1 MRLAALLWAAVVLAA
16 CTVEVE
22 GAPCAVPGA
31 TADCPRDQACGN
43 DLRCSARALA
53 CAGSRC
59 TPAVGGDCLDDPVG
73 LATGTAY
80 ARRCVDADPVCGAW
94 DVAPCEAG
102 LACGHQSGGA
112 ACECPV
118 NLTGVLNVAP
128 DGGRI
133 GPPLF
138 PSGAASPAGCAFAT
152 LSDALDRAN
161 ALHALDPSSDVTV
174 RAIGASAGQPRSFSA
189 ATGERFPLRLG
200 AGVSLVSDGP
210 FDDKRYEIVYARPA
224 TGTVALA
231 LEGPGSL
238 LAGFT
243 IRNGD
248 GGLED
253 AAVLTSCAVG
263 PVFVSSV
270 VVEGRGDDSARLG
283 TGLLGSACP
292 TVVDG
297 LEVRDVAE
305 AAISWSA
312 STLVIANSV
321 LTRSGGAGLRL
332 RGGTLEAT
340 GIRVAEN
347 AGMGIDAATGGR
359 KRVVLARS
367 RIVRN
372 GDTGLG
378 VEGGTASISRSTI
391 FGNRATTRWSS
402 PSHLWGIARLAGGI
416 VLSSTLL
423 ETWAANR
430 VYSNSGDQVL
440 SLASSGSFDG
450 ASGCVDELEK
460 RLLTSAI
467 GCLDDTPAGV
477 IHDPQYGDYASRYY
491 GILGIDSYVVSALNL
506 WWPSYNSR
514 LVHVLPSH
522 DSPSIRSDCESLNGL
537 AWPMACGSE
546 DIPADFPYTQ

>member
-1 MRLAALLWAAVVLAA
+1 MRLVALVWAGVLLAA

-43 DLRCSARALA
+43 DRRCSARALA
-53 CAGSRC
+53 CAASRC
-59 TPAVGGDCLDDPVG
+59 TPAVGGDCLGDPVG
-73 LATGTAY
+73 IATGTAY
-80 ARRCVDADPVCGAW
+80 ARRCVDSDPVCGAW
-94 DVAPCEAG
+94 DVVPCEAG

-112 ACECPV
+112 TCECPP
-118 NLTGVLNVAP
+118 NPTRVLVVAP
-128 DGGRI
+128 DGSPP
-133 GPPLF
+133 GPPLH
-138 PSGAASPAGCAFAT
+138 PSGIAAPAGCAFAT
-152 LSDALDRAN
+152 LSDALDRAG
-161 ALHALDPSSDVTV
+161 ALHALDPSGDVTV
-174 RAIGASAGQPRSFSA
+174 RAVGASAGNPRSFSA
-189 ATGERFPLRLG
+189 TSGERFPLRLG
-200 AGVSLVSDGP
+200 AGIALVSDGP
-210 FDDKRYEIVYARPA
+210 SDDKRYEIVYARPA

-263 PVFVSSV
+263 PVFVSSI
-270 VVEGRGDDSARLG
+270 VVEGRGDDGARLG
-283 TGLLGSACP
+283 TGLLGSACA

-321 LTRSGGAGLRL
+321 LTRSGGAGIRL

-340 GIRVAEN
+340 GLRVAEN
-347 AGMGIDAATGGR
+347 AGMGIDAATGSK

-372 GDTGLG
+372 GDTGIG
-378 VEGGTASISRSTI
+378 VAGGTASISRSTI
-391 FGNRATTRWSS
+391 FGNRATTGWSS
-402 PSHLWGIARLAGGI
+402 PRHLWGITRLAGGI
-416 VLSSTLL
+416 VLSEAVL

-440 SLASSGSFDG
+440 LLGGGGIFDG
-450 ASGCVDELEK
+450 ASGCVDEVEK

-467 GCLDDTPAGV
+467 GCLDGTPAGV

-491 GILGIDSYVVSALNL
+491 GILGLESYVSALNL
-506 WWPSYNSR
+506 WWRSYNYDN
-514 LVHVLPSH
+514 VHVLPSH
-522 DSPSIRSDCESLNGL
+522 DAPSIRSDCESLMGRG
-537 AWPMACGSE
+537 WPIACGSE
-546 DIPADFPYTQ
+546 DIPADCPYTQ